1 MLTPIRPEPGECC
14 RNCGTTLLGPWCH
27 ECGQSLRSPIRELGS
42 LIVDGIQQVLNLDNK
57 LFRSLLPLYF
67 RPGWLTER
75 YLDGQRSNFVRPL
88 RMYLGLS
95 VVLFFAVALSMPEP
109 EVDRGGKSPVQV
121 QIGDTRID
129 PVSGEPIDDPPTEA
143 AAKPDSANDAA
154 EPAAPTPPPATGTAT
169 ADPPSTEETDAKAA
183 DPASVTA
190 EPSPAMVAAELPEER
205 RARIAK
211 RVREATINFD
221 GEPWNP
227 VTHPLRIEFLP
238 DATNAWLNRRIEA
251 GRERVIDYMVDPAR
265 FVDTFIATLPT
276 TMFVLLP
283 LFALLLKLMY
293 PFSGRLYVEHLI
305 VALHSHSFLFSGF
318 IGMLVLSAVGT
329 WIPALSN
336 FCTTMIIGGA
346 VWMPLYLL
354 LMQKRVYR
362 QGWLMTLFKYSV
374 IGTLYLFMITFGLI
388 GALLSSVLV

>member
-1 MLTPIRPEPGECC
+1 MLTPLRPEPGDTC

-109 EVDRGGKSPVQV
+109 EVDSEPAPVQASA
-121 QIGDTRID
+121 GDTVAAETASPPATATSPATNR
-129 PVSGEPIDDPPTEA
+129 PSDPPGSTSDQPDTTSETTA
-143 AAKPDSANDAA
+143 TTATTPTTPTKPTTPTTPTTPS
-154 EPAAPTPPPATGTAT
+154 EKAAPTL
-169 ADPPSTEETDAKAA
+169 
-183 DPASVTA
+183 
-190 EPSPAMVAAELPEER
+190 AMVAAELPEER
-205 RARIAK
+205 RIRIAK
-211 RVREATINFD
+211 RVREATINLD
-221 GEPWNP
+221 GQAWDP

-238 DATNAWLNRRIEA
+238 DTTNNWLNRRIEA

-293 PFSGRLYVEHLI
+293 PFSSRLYVEHLI

>member
-95 VVLFFAVALSMPEP
+95 VVLFFAVALSVDVPEIN
-109 EVDRGGKSPVQV
+109 DG
-121 QIGDTRID
+121 TR
-129 PVSGEPIDDPPTEA
+129 
-143 AAKPDSANDAA
+143 
-154 EPAAPTPPPATGTAT
+154 PAAGIEFDPFGADETPKDEQTKKDGQTTASSAPSPAT
-169 ADPPSTEETDAKAA
+169 ETDAGSSLAATAATEKAA
-183 DPASVTA
+183 TEADVAADVAAASGTAPATA
-190 EPSPAMVAAELPEER
+190 AMVAAELPEER

-211 RVREATINFD
+211 RVREASLNFFD
-221 GEPWNP
+221 DQPWDP
-227 VTHPLRIEFLP
+227 VTHPLRFDILP
-238 DATNAWLNRRIEA
+238 DTANHWINRRVYA
-251 GRERVIDYMVDPAR
+251 ARERVIDYTVDPGR
-265 FVDTFIATLPT
+265 FFDAFISTLPGA
-276 TMFVLLP
+276 MFVLLP

-293 PFSGRLYVEHLI
+293 PFSRRLYIEHLI
-305 VALHSHSFLFSGF
+305 VALHSHSFLFFGF
-318 IGMLVLSAVGT
+318 IGMLLLSAVGA
-329 WIPALSN
+329 WFPALSG
-336 FCTTMIIGGA
+336 FCTSMIIGGA